1 MGNPYMESAFVAEQM
16 EVWLD
21 WFRNNHVDSYID
33 IIEKFIRLHP
43 YYIPNG
49 DDIGNRYRELSW
61 NDYYGMRTLRDKLS
75 DKGYESLDGES
86 CFRLY
91 SRIKICIGHEYSEIN
106 GLVGLFSRHS
116 LWFER
121 VYIFTLGRSIMV
133 QRGIN

>member
-1 MGNPYMESAFVAEQM
+1 MGNPVWKAFVAEQM

-33 IIEKFIRLHP
+33 IVEKFIRLHP

-49 DDIGNRYRELSW
+49 DDMETDTGTLLQRLLW
-61 NDYYGMRTLRDKLS
+61 NEDFANKLS
-75 DKGYESLDGES
+75 DKGMKVWMASPVSDFIEEISLY
-86 CFRLY
+86 RN
-91 SRIKICIGHEYSEIN
+91 EYQEIN

-121 VYIFTLGRSIMV
+121 VYLHLRRSIMI
-133 QRGIN
+133 QRKIV